1 MKNKAL
7 LQNLSK
13 GINKRISKIFSNPY
27 KVVNVGWLK
36 LKYLKHLPAEKLRK
50 HELFGS
56 MLYYFNPQELLHGF
70 KEIFIEELYRINI
83 SQTPFII
90 DCGANIGLSVIY
102 LKKKYPKAKVI
113 AFEPDEKNFDLLQ
126 RNTIALTDVELK
138 KEAVWIENTYL
149 NFISDGSM
157 SSKINLEKEN
167 SQQVKAIRLKDYLNK
182 KVDFLKID
190 IEGAEYRV
198 LKDISEKLTNVENLF
213 LEYHGNFN
221 QNDELVEIF
230 EIISKSGFQFYI
242 KEAVSVFDHPFLH
255 KKDRKIPYDVQLNIF
270 CFRLPNLKI
279 PTT

>member
-1 MKNKAL
+1 
-7 LQNLSK
+7 
-13 GINKRISKIFSNPY
+13 
-27 KVVNVGWLK
+27 
-36 LKYLKHLPAEKLRK
+36 
-50 HELFGS
+50 
-56 MLYYFNPQELLHGF
+56 
-70 KEIFIEELYRINI
+70 
-83 SQTPFII
+83 
-90 DCGANIGLSVIY
+90 
-102 LKKKYPKAKVI
+102 
-113 AFEPDEKNFDLLQ
+113 
-126 RNTIALTDVELK
+126 
-138 KEAVWIENTYL
+138 
-149 NFISDGSM
+149 M

-167 SQQVKAIRLKDYLNK
+167 SQQVKAIRLKDYLNN

-255 KKDRKIPYDVQLNIF
+255 KKDLKIPYDVQLNIF

>member
-1 MKNKAL
+1 M
-7 LQNLSK
+7 
-13 GINKRISKIFSNPY
+13 
-27 KVVNVGWLK
+27 
-36 LKYLKHLPAEKLRK
+36 
-50 HELFGS
+50 
-56 MLYYFNPQELLHGF
+56 
-70 KEIFIEELYRINI
+70 
-83 SQTPFII
+83 
-90 DCGANIGLSVIY
+90 IY
-102 LKKKYPKAKVI
+102 LKNKYPKAKII

-138 KEAVWIENTYL
+138 KEAVWVENTYL

-167 SQQVKAIRLKDYLNK
+167 SQQVKAIRLKDYLNN

-198 LKDISEKLTNVENLF
+198 LKDISEKLINVENLF